1 MGYGPNLSLP
11 ASAET
16 AGLYMCK
23 AFGTNSSSVTSAPAP
38 LALLKAPQVLLERV
52 KTASMGSDVVF
63 NCQVEGPV
71 SPDTTLLWLQGEEP
85 VGEENEHIRLIST
98 PQGLGLLLR
107 GVTQKDLGRW
117 GCFSSNQVGTDY
129 KEIELI
135 EEADNLVSLAV
146 FLNILAA
153 ISLFAVVLVCKR
165 LKRGNVE
172 VMEKEKLKL
181 QEEESSP
188 ICKGGDDLGTLNHL
202 LPGLHSKGL
211 HYNGSQSSASST
223 MVDISSLES
232 DHSYQY
238 VGLVEADRS
247 IGSGSSTF
255 AGIDMDCS
263 VLTSISLLSEEESS
277 HEQTPDLAKS

>member
-1 MGYGPNLSLP
+1 
-11 ASAET
+11 
-16 AGLYMCK
+16 MCK

-38 LALLKAPQVLLERV
+38 LALFKAPQVLLERV

-63 NCQVEGPV
+63 NCQVEAPV

-107 GVTQKDLGRW
+107 GVTKKDLGRW

-135 EEADNLVSLAV
+135 EEGDNLVSLAV

-172 VMEKEKLKL
+172 VMENEKLKL
-181 QEEESSP
+181 QEESSP
-188 ICKGGDDLGTLNHL
+188 IYKGGDDLGTLNHL
-202 LPGLHSKGL
+202 LPGHHSKGL
-211 HYNGSQSSASST
+211 HFNGSQTSASST
-223 MVDISSLES
+223 MVDISSLDS

-238 VGLVEADRS
+238 VGLIEADRS
-247 IGSGSSTF
+247 IRSGSSTF

-277 HEQTPDLAKS
+277 QKRTLDLAKS